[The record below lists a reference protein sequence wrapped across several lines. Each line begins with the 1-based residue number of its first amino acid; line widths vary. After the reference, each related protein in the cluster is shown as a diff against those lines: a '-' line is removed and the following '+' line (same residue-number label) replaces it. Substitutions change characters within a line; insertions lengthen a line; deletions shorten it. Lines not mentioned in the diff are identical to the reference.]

1 MTYRLLK
8 AKLYLDSWS
17 NVFCDIFTLGDLHS
31 TSKYISPDELN
42 IIMSYLF
49 VRVFIDNFFST
60 EIRLLGYFF
69 SRIKY

>member
-49 VRVFIDNFFST
+49 VRVFINNFFQ
-60 EIRLLGYFF
+60 LKLDF
-69 SRIKY
+69 